1 MDQSHEMISHPS
13 LSTRASRMSL
23 SDGAELRFRNDNHSA
38 QSVESHSMIPL
49 QVPTAAV
56 NIDTSSWFRWWL
68 PEILAS
74 ILSVIS
80 MGSLIVLLKVYD
92 RRGLKDIDLPGSL
105 TLSGLI
111 ALISEL
117 ARVALMVPVGS
128 ALSQEVWLWLS
139 RVRTGSTCKS
149 QVQDLDLSD
158 AASRGAWGSFM
169 LLFKAP
175 RRYLSHGI
183 VTRIRAEA
191 RVGGLLLVERS

>member
-1 MDQSHEMISHPS
+1 
-13 LSTRASRMSL
+13 MSF
-23 SDGAELRFRNDNHSA
+23 SDGTELHFWSDNHSA
-38 QSVESHSMIPL
+38 QSIESHSMIPP

-56 NIDTSSWFRWWL
+56 NLDTSSWFRWWL

-74 ILSVIS
+74 GLSVIS
-80 MGSLIVLLKVYD
+80 VGSLIILLKVYD

-105 TLSGLI
+105 TLNGLI
-111 ALISEL
+111 AFISEL

-128 ALSQEVWLWLS
+128 ALSQEIWLWLS

-175 RRYLSHGI
+175 RRYLPYGI
-183 VTRIRAEA
+183 VTKIRAEA
-191 RVGGLLLVERS
+191 RVGGLLLVGRL